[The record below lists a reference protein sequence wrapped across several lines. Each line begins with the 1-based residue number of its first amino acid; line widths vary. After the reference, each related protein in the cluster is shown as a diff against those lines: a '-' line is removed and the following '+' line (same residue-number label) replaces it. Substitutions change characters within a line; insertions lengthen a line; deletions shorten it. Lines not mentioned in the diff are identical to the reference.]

1 MNSQTPKAH
10 YQKPW
15 QSHAGQVARLVAR
28 GLVVPNPTQ
37 AEQFL
42 SHVNYYRFS
51 GYCPAFERPRH
62 VFPAGVTFDDVAN
75 AYLFDTTLRDLLTE
89 ALEVLEIDVRSWIA
103 HHFGKLHGAFGHT
116 HSTNFHDPRK
126 HPNLLDH
133 FREEAD
139 RSRELFVDHF
149 KTKYA
154 EFPDLPVW
162 MLTEVI
168 SFGTLTRMYRNM
180 KRSDQQ
186 VIATRYGL
194 QATCFETIL
203 LHLVYVRN
211 LCAHHSR
218 LWDRVW
224 SIKPNL
230 PHGKMWS
237 APLLNGNDRLFST
250 LCLVQHLLRK
260 CSAIGPFATEWKNR
274 LHPLLKSSP
283 NTPQAHRLMGLTAHW
298 DQHPIW

>member
-1 MNSQTPKAH
+1 MNSQTPKAS

-15 QSHAGQVARLVAR
+15 LSDADQVATLVAR
-28 GLVVPNPTQ
+28 GLVVPHTAV

-51 GYCPAFERPRH
+51 GYCLAFEQPRH
-62 VFPAGVTFDDVAN
+62 VFSNGVTFDDVAN
-75 AYLFDTTLRDLLTE
+75 AYRFDTTLRDLLTE

-103 HHFGKLHGAFGHT
+103 HHFGKMHGAFGHT
-116 HSTNFHDPRK
+116 NSTNFYDPRK
-126 HPNLLDH
+126 HPDLVDH

-139 RSRELFVDHF
+139 RSRELFIAHF
-149 KTKYA
+149 RSKYA

-168 SFGTLTRMYRNM
+168 SFGTLTRMFRNM

-186 VIATRYGL
+186 SIADRYAL
-194 QATCFETIL
+194 QATCFETVL

-224 SIKPNL
+224 SIKPML
-230 PHGKMWS
+230 PRGKMWS
-237 APLLNGNDRLFST
+237 APRMNGNDRLFST
-250 LCLVQHLLRK
+250 LCLIQHLLRH
-260 CSAIGPFATEWKNR
+260 CPAIGPFAIDWKNR
-274 LHPLLKSSP
+274 LHTLLKSPP
-283 NTPQAHRLMGLTAHW
+283 NTPQSHRLMGLTIDW